1 MKFTWDKRKNKANV
15 KKHKLGFEQAVL
27 VFNDEMLWD
36 RYDTR
41 HSADEDR
48 HILIGNAEGRILF
61 VVATELDQD
70 TTRII
75 SVRHAKKWEKEEYY
89 GYGNLHYGNRS
100 KTH

>member
-1 MKFTWDKRKNKANV
+1 MKFTWDKRKNKTNV
-15 KKHKLGFEQAVL
+15 KKNKLGFD
-27 VFNDEMLWD
+27 DEMLWD

-89 GYGNLHYGNRS
+89 GYGNLHFGNRS